1 MEILRIE
8 NLSKVYGKGK
18 NKVVAVDDVNFSVE
32 KGEFVAI
39 VGRSGGGKSTLLHL
53 IGGVDEASNGNIFID
68 NTKVSNLSKD
78 KMAVFRRRNIGI
90 IYQFYNLIPILSVK
104 ENITLPLLLD
114 NKTIDEKLLD
124 DTIKYVGL
132 ERRVNHL
139 PNELSGGEQQRV
151 SIARAIITKPLLIL
165 ADEPTGNLDTKRSKE
180 IMDLLKKY
188 NKEYNQTII
197 LITHDL
203 NVAKEADRIITIEDG
218 KIIKDEVDK

>member
-1 MEILRIE
+1 MEILRVE

-139 PNELSGGEQQRV
+139 PNELSGGEQQGV

>member
-1 MEILRIE
+1 MEILWVE

>member
-1 MEILRIE
+1 MEILRVE
-8 NLSKVYGKGK
+8 TLSKVYGKGK

>member
-1 MEILRIE
+1 MEILRVE

-132 ERRVNHL
+132 ERRINHL